1 MAQGWHKGSA
11 SIVDVVN
18 ATAVNAKTVIAR
30 IVNAKGLIARIA
42 SKAVVR
48 HLTRSAF

>member
-18 ATAVNAKTVIAR
+18 ATVVNAR
-30 IVNAKGLIARIA
+30 IVIVKGLIARIA

-48 HLTRSAF
+48 HLRWSDI